1 MQNDSGAAK
10 MITSITHA
18 IFSFEGLLVLATPL
32 LAFAYR
38 VIKQFGMWDRLVG
51 RDRAL
56 EGLKRLRSTAGYPA
70 SWLYDN
76 EANANTY
83 EAVYTRLKK
92 NCKET
97 KIKKLLDDGL
107 RPALIAT
114 AGSPIEIKGVPP
126 EWPQEA
132 RFFYPDNQPV
142 LVVFTNTATPPSSS
156 SFHGKGDKAFTL
168 GDLSSW
174 LAEEKE
180 LLDFAIGS
188 ILFGS
193 LAMLVAVF
201 RILYNSAHS

>member
-126 EWPQEA
+126 EWPQDRA
-132 RFFYPDNQPV
+132 DSKSHHGFVSGCRRAIASSAV
-142 LVVFTNTATPPSSS
+142 MSCITACMPALI
-156 SFHGKGDKAFTL
+156 D
-168 GDLSSW
+168 
-174 LAEEKE
+174 
-180 LLDFAIGS
+180 
-188 ILFGS
+188 
-193 LAMLVAVF
+193 
-201 RILYNSAHS
+201 